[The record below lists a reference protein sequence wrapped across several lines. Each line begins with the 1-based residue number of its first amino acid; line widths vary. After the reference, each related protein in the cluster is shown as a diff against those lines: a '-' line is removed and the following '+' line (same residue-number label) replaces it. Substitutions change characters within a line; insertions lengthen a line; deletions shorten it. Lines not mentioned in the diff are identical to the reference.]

1 MATQA
6 LDQQTFAEAIQGND
20 TVIVDFWADWC
31 GPCKR
36 FAPSSTRSPKHPD
49 VVFGK
54 VDTED
59 QRALAGGLG
68 IQSIPTLMAFRGGYL
83 VYREAGAMSTP
94 SSRLVKA
101 VKDLDIEKLKEQ
113 AAAATSADELTR
125 RDVVTRMGDKVA
137 RSPIIKQVPAPSP
150 GRAFSCSG
158 GPSRFELATHKV

>member
-6 LDQQTFAEAIQGND
+6 FDQQTFVEAIQDNE

-36 FAPSSTRSPKHPD
+36 FAPVFHQVSEKHPD

-83 VYREAGAMSTP
+83 VYREAGAISAP
-94 SSRLVKA
+94 QFEELVKA
-101 VKDLDIEKLKEQ
+101 VKGLDIEKLKEQ
-113 AAAATSADELTR
+113 AADSVND
-125 RDVVTRMGDKVA
+125 
-137 RSPIIKQVPAPSP
+137 PA
-150 GRAFSCSG
+150 
-158 GPSRFELATHKV
+158 E

>member
-1 MATQA
+1 MATRA

-36 FAPSSTRSPKHPD
+36 FAPVFDQVSEKHPD
-49 VVFGK
+49 VIFGK

-83 VYREAGAMSTP
+83 VYREAGAMSAP
-94 SSRLVKA
+94 QFEELVKA

-113 AAAATSADELTR
+113 AAAATSADE
-125 RDVVTRMGDKVA
+125 
-137 RSPIIKQVPAPSP
+137 S
-150 GRAFSCSG
+150 
-158 GPSRFELATHKV
+158 

>member
-6 LDQQTFAEAIQGND
+6 LDQQTFAEAIQDND

-36 FAPSSTRSPKHPD
+36 FAPVFDQVSEKHPD

-83 VYREAGAMSTP
+83 VYREAGAMSAP
-94 SSRLVKA
+94 QFEELVKA

-113 AAAATSADELTR
+113 AAAAQSD
-125 RDVVTRMGDKVA
+125 D
-137 RSPIIKQVPAPSP
+137 PS
-150 GRAFSCSG
+150 
-158 GPSRFELATHKV
+158 

>member
-1 MATQA
+1 MASQA
-6 LDQQTFAEAIQGND
+6 FDQETFAQAIEDND

-36 FAPSSTRSPKHPD
+36 FAPVFDDASDKHPD

-83 VYREAGAMSTP
+83 VYREAGAMSGP
-94 SSRLVKA
+94 QFEELVKA
-101 VKDLDIEKLKEQ
+101 VKALDIEKLKEQ
-113 AAAATSADELTR
+113 ANAQQEGAEA
-125 RDVVTRMGDKVA
+125 
-137 RSPIIKQVPAPSP
+137 
-150 GRAFSCSG
+150 
-158 GPSRFELATHKV
+158 

>member
-6 LDQQTFAEAIQGND
+6 LDQQAFASAIQDND

-36 FAPSSTRSPKHPD
+36 FAPVFDQVSEKHPD

-83 VYREAGAMSTP
+83 VYREAGALSGP
-94 SSRLVKA
+94 QFEELVKA

-113 AAAATSADELTR
+113 AAAAQSD
-125 RDVVTRMGDKVA
+125 D
-137 RSPIIKQVPAPSP
+137 PS
-150 GRAFSCSG
+150 
-158 GPSRFELATHKV
+158 

>member
-36 FAPSSTRSPKHPD
+36 FAPVFDQVSEKHPD
-49 VVFGK
+49 VIFGK

-83 VYREAGAMSTP
+83 VYREAGAMSAP
-94 SSRLVKA
+94 QFEELVKA

-113 AAAATSADELTR
+113 AAAATSADE
-125 RDVVTRMGDKVA
+125 G
-137 RSPIIKQVPAPSP
+137 
-150 GRAFSCSG
+150 
-158 GPSRFELATHKV
+158 

>member
-6 LDQQTFAEAIQGND
+6 LDQQTFAEAIQDND

-36 FAPSSTRSPKHPD
+36 FAPVFDQVSEKHPD

-83 VYREAGAMSTP
+83 VYREAGAMSAP
-94 SSRLVKA
+94 QFEELVKA

-113 AAAATSADELTR
+113 AAAATSADE
-125 RDVVTRMGDKVA
+125 
-137 RSPIIKQVPAPSP
+137 S
-150 GRAFSCSG
+150 
-158 GPSRFELATHKV
+158 

>member
-36 FAPSSTRSPKHPD
+36 FAPVFDQVSEKHPD
-49 VVFGK
+49 VIFGK

-83 VYREAGAMSTP
+83 VYREAGAMSAP
-94 SSRLVKA
+94 QFEELVKA
-101 VKDLDIEKLKEQ
+101 VKDLDIEKLKEH
-113 AAAATSADELTR
+113 AAAATSADE
-125 RDVVTRMGDKVA
+125 
-137 RSPIIKQVPAPSP
+137 S
-150 GRAFSCSG
+150 
-158 GPSRFELATHKV
+158 

>member
-6 LDQQTFAEAIQGND
+6 FDQETFAQAIEDND

-36 FAPSSTRSPKHPD
+36 FAPVFDDASDKHPD

-83 VYREAGAMSTP
+83 VYREAGAMSGP
-94 SSRLVKA
+94 QFEELVKA
-101 VKDLDIEKLKEQ
+101 VKALDIEKLKEQ
-113 AAAATSADELTR
+113 AAAATESDE
-125 RDVVTRMGDKVA
+125 
-137 RSPIIKQVPAPSP
+137 S
-150 GRAFSCSG
+150 
-158 GPSRFELATHKV
+158 

>member
-6 LDQQTFAEAIQGND
+6 FDQQTFVEAIQDND

-36 FAPSSTRSPKHPD
+36 FAPVFQQVSEKHPD

-83 VYREAGAMSTP
+83 VYREAGAISAP
-94 SSRLVKA
+94 QFEELVKA
-101 VKDLDIEKLKEQ
+101 VKDLDIEKLKKQ
-113 AAAATSADELTR
+113 AAE
-125 RDVVTRMGDKVA
+125 
-137 RSPIIKQVPAPSP
+137 PANEP
-150 GRAFSCSG
+150 
-158 GPSRFELATHKV
+158 EQ

>member
-1 MATQA
+1 MATRA
-6 LDQQTFAEAIQGND
+6 LDQQTFAEAIQDNE

-36 FAPSSTRSPKHPD
+36 FAPVFDKVSETHPD

-83 VYREAGAMSTP
+83 VYREAGAMSGP
-94 SSRLVKA
+94 QFEELLKA
-101 VKDLDIEKLKEQ
+101 VKGLDIEKLKEQ
-113 AAAATSADELTR
+113 AAAAAGSDE
-125 RDVVTRMGDKVA
+125 
-137 RSPIIKQVPAPSP
+137 S
-150 GRAFSCSG
+150 
-158 GPSRFELATHKV
+158 

>member
-6 LDQQTFAEAIQGND
+6 FDQETFTQAIADND

-36 FAPSSTRSPKHPD
+36 FAPVFDQASEQHPD

-59 QRALAGGLG
+59 QRSLAGGLG

-83 VYREAGAMSTP
+83 VYREAGAMSGP
-94 SSRLVKA
+94 QFDELVKA
-101 VKDLDIEKLKEQ
+101 VKALDIEKLKEQ
-113 AAAATSADELTR
+113 ASESQQNSEA
-125 RDVVTRMGDKVA
+125 
-137 RSPIIKQVPAPSP
+137 
-150 GRAFSCSG
+150 
-158 GPSRFELATHKV
+158 

>member
-6 LDQQTFAEAIQGND
+6 FDQQSFTDAIQAND
-20 TVIVDFWADWC
+20 TVIVDFWAEWC

-36 FAPSSTRSPKHPD
+36 FAPVFDQASQSHPD

-83 VYREAGAMSTP
+83 VYREAGAMSGP
-94 SSRLVKA
+94 QFDELVNA
-101 VKDLDIEKLKEQ
+101 VKSLDIEKLKEQ
-113 AAAATSADELTR
+113 AEASQEASQA
-125 RDVVTRMGDKVA
+125 
-137 RSPIIKQVPAPSP
+137 
-150 GRAFSCSG
+150 
-158 GPSRFELATHKV
+158 

>member
-36 FAPSSTRSPKHPD
+36 FAPVFDQVSEKHPD
-49 VVFGK
+49 VIFGK

-83 VYREAGAMSTP
+83 VYREAGAMSAP
-94 SSRLVKA
+94 QFEELDKA
-101 VKDLDIEKLKEQ
+101 VKDLDSEKLKEQ
-113 AAAATSADELTR
+113 AAAATSADE
-125 RDVVTRMGDKVA
+125 
-137 RSPIIKQVPAPSP
+137 S
-150 GRAFSCSG
+150 
-158 GPSRFELATHKV
+158 

>member
-1 MATQA
+1 MTTRA
-6 LDQQTFAEAIQGND
+6 LDQQTFAEAIQDNE

-36 FAPSSTRSPKHPD
+36 FAPVFDKISESHPD

-83 VYREAGAMSTP
+83 VYREAGAMSAP
-94 SSRLVKA
+94 QFEELVKA
-101 VKDLDIEKLKEQ
+101 VKGLDIEKLKEQ
-113 AAAATSADELTR
+113 AAAATSSSD
-125 RDVVTRMGDKVA
+125 
-137 RSPIIKQVPAPSP
+137 S
-150 GRAFSCSG
+150 
-158 GPSRFELATHKV
+158 

>member
-1 MATQA
+1 MATRA
-6 LDQQTFAEAIQGND
+6 LDQESFGSVIQDNE

-36 FAPSSTRSPKHPD
+36 FAPVFDQVSEKHPD

-83 VYREAGAMSTP
+83 VFREAGALGAP
-94 SSRLVKA
+94 QFEQLVQA
-101 VKDLDIEKLKEQ
+101 VKGLDIEKLKEQ
-113 AAAATSADELTR
+113 AKEAESADQ
-125 RDVVTRMGDKVA
+125 A
-137 RSPIIKQVPAPSP
+137 
-150 GRAFSCSG
+150 
-158 GPSRFELATHKV
+158 

>member
-36 FAPSSTRSPKHPD
+36 FAPVFDQASEKHPD

-83 VYREAGAMSTP
+83 VYREAGAMSAP
-94 SSRLVKA
+94 QFEELVKA

-113 AAAATSADELTR
+113 AAAATSADE
-125 RDVVTRMGDKVA
+125 
-137 RSPIIKQVPAPSP
+137 S
-150 GRAFSCSG
+150 
-158 GPSRFELATHKV
+158 